1 MKSIDKINAIF
12 FDLGNTLIYFNGE
25 FEDVLAEAEQALIDS
40 LFMGMPGINKVE
52 FLELFH
58 SKLLKYYEQRQID
71 LIEYTTFAVFQNTLS
86 EMGIGNLNPSLLRNA
101 LDEFYR
107 ITQSYWVVEEDAI
120 QTLSKI
126 KKMGFLLGAISNAG
140 DDWDVQT
147 LVDKAQ
153 IRSYVN
159 VILSSAAFGIRKPDK
174 RIFKHVMSI
183 LRVKPENVLMIG
195 DTLDADIRGAND
207 SGIYSV
213 WLTRRADPKL
223 NINYQDTILP
233 DASIST
239 LSELPFLINQI
250 IKA

>member
-1 MKSIDKINAIF
+1 MKNIDEINAIF

-25 FEDVLAEAEQALIDS
+25 FEDVLADAERALVDS
-40 LFMGMPGINKVE
+40 LSEKIPGINKYE

-58 SKLLKYYEQRQID
+58 TKLLRYYDQRQID
-71 LIEYTTFAVFQNTLS
+71 LIEYTTFAVFQNTLG
-86 EMGIGNLNPSLLRNA
+86 EMGFRNLNPYLLRNA
-101 LDEFYR
+101 MDEFYR
-107 ITQSYWVVEEDAI
+107 ITQSYWVLEEDTI

-126 KKMGFLLGAISNAG
+126 KQMGFLLGAISNAG

-153 IRSYVN
+153 IRRFFN
-159 VILSSAAFGIRKPDK
+159 VILSSAAFGVRKPDK

-213 WLTRRADPKL
+213 WITRRADPQL
-223 NINYQDTILP
+223 NKNYQDTILP
-233 DASIST
+233 DASISS

-250 IKA
+250 IKT